1 MRATSW
7 LCAVFAAAFGL
18 AAIPAASAA
27 ADNPVK
33 IEYGDASGDATIDH
47 ARDVLMN
54 AHALE
59 ELQTFMS
66 PLRWPTSITIRA
78 DQCGGEHRDYDPA
91 THTATICFEYVARI
105 LDVIGAQSGA
115 SDTDKQEAAVGAIVE
130 SLLHETAYAIFDVY
144 NVPIW
149 GRVDDAADRLAA
161 LVMTQFGSDS
171 ARTTIYGTIR
181 FFAWSAHTWSG
192 ADFAEAQS
200 PEAQR
205 YFNFLCVAIGAD
217 PVEFAHV
224 IDDGLMP
231 PHRAARCLQF
241 RQTEYEQI
249 RKAFNLRIMPYV
261 DPDALI
267 KARARE
273 W

>member
-1 MRATSW
+1 MHTTSW
-7 LCAVFAAAFGL
+7 FYAGVAVFCGILAGTPARAAAE
-18 AAIPAASAA
+18 
-27 ADNPVK
+27 NPVH
-33 IEYGDASGDATIDH
+33 IEYGDASGDPTIDH

-54 AHALE
+54 AKALE
-59 ELQTFMS
+59 ELRSFMS
-66 PLRWPTSITIRA
+66 PLRWPASIAIRA
-78 DQCGGEHRDYDPA
+78 DQCGGEHRAYDPA
-91 THTATICFEYVARI
+91 ARTATICFEYVAHI
-105 LDVIGAQSGA
+105 LDVVAAQSGA
-115 SDTDKQEAAVGAIVE
+115 SDSDKQQAAVGAIVE

-144 NVPIW
+144 KVPIW
-149 GRVDDAADRLAA
+149 GRADDAADRLAA

-171 ARTTIYGTIR
+171 ARTTIYGTVR
-181 FFAWSAHTWSG
+181 FFAWSARTWSG
-192 ADFAEAQS
+192 TDFADAQS

-231 PHRAARCLQF
+231 PHRAARCLQL

-261 DPDALI
+261 DPDGLI
-267 KARARE
+267 KSRAQE